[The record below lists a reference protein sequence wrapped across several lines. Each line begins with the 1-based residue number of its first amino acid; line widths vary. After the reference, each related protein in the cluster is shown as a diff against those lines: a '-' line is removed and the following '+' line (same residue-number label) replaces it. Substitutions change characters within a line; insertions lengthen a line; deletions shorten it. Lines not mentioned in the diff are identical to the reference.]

1 MAVVINEF
9 EIVPAPASAGEK
21 GQAESAGAKRQEPD
35 PNDIAA
41 IVRLAQQRAQRLR
54 AH

>member
-9 EIVPAPASAGEK
+9 EIVPAPAPSAEK
-21 GQAESAGAKRQEPD
+21 GSAASAPKRQEPD
-35 PNDIAA
+35 PANVVALI
-41 IVRLAQQRAQRLR
+41 RLACERAERVR